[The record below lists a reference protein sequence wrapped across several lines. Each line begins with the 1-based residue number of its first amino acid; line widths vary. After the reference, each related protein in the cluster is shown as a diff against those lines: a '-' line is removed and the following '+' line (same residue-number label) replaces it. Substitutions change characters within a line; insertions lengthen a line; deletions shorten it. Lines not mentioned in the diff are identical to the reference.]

1 MGRNLMKTSCFWIL
15 TFGLIWSASGPAAA
29 ADKVADF
36 VMEIDRLKYEFVDG
50 MHKYHHARRYVVRN
64 GVGVTLTKGRICYVE
79 QKKCLSAVV
88 KYRINAGKSLTQ
100 PRHLVSTKLDEE
112 TVTVEYWGKDD
123 AGNEFLAKKT
133 FLLKGDSV
141 TIQ

>member
-1 MGRNLMKTSCFWIL
+1 MGPNLMKTSCFWIL

-64 GVGVTLTKGRICYVE
+64 DVGVTLTKGRICYVE

-88 KYRINAGKSLTQ
+88 KYRIDAGKSLTQ

-123 AGNEFLAKKT
+123 TGHEFLAKKT